1 MKEVKENIFFIER
14 WNADYNEVL
23 SLQEKCLEL
32 VRENPKWSIFIFC
45 NHPNCFTLGRGL
57 QRAQEFN
64 LVDFDPA
71 LKDRLPFPLYEIKR
85 GGGLTFH
92 HPGQWVLYPIINL
105 NKKDLDVYKIMK
117 TCLSLTKRILEEKF
131 QIEGLSHEEK
141 LLGLWHNKN
150 RKVASIGLAVS
161 HFVTY
166 HGISLNILR
175 NEEMA
180 RALRM
185 VNPCGLPG
193 EIYQDVES
201 ISPLKIENP
210 IELFNQS
217 FKELI
222 ISDFF
227 CPEARK
233 ECLTFSSDQIQ

>member
-1 MKEVKENIFFIER
+1 MELIEIKENIFIVEK
-14 WNADYNEVL
+14 WNVEYLEVL
-23 SLQEKCLEL
+23 SLQEKALEL
-32 VRENPKWSIFIFC
+32 VRENPKWSIFILC

-64 LVDFDPA
+64 LLEFDQG

-105 NKKDLDVYKIMK
+105 NKKNLDVYKIMK
-117 TCLSLTKRILEEKF
+117 TCLSLTQRILEEKF
-131 QIEGLSHEEK
+131 QINNLSHEEK

-166 HGISLNILR
+166 HGISVNIVP
-175 NEEMA
+175 NQAMA
-180 RALRM
+180 QALKM

-193 EIYQDVES
+193 EIYQEVES
-201 ISPLKIENP
+201 ISPNKLKNP
-210 IELFNQS
+210 IQQFNES

-222 ISDFF
+222 IS
-227 CPEARK
+227 E
-233 ECLTFSSDQIQ
+233 FSKIL

>member
-1 MKEVKENIFFIER
+1 MELTEIKENIFIVEK
-14 WNADYNEVL
+14 WNVEYLEVL
-23 SLQEKCLEL
+23 SLQEKALEL
-32 VRENPKWSIFIFC
+32 VRENPKWSIFILC

-64 LVDFDPA
+64 LLEFDPG

-105 NKKDLDVYKIMK
+105 NKKNLDVYKIMK
-117 TCLSLTKRILEEKF
+117 TCLSLTQRILQEKF
-131 QIEGLSHEEK
+131 QINDLSHEEK

-166 HGISLNILR
+166 HGISVNIVP
-175 NEEMA
+175 NPAMA
-180 RALRM
+180 EALKM

-193 EIYQDVES
+193 EIYQEVES
-201 ISPLKIENP
+201 ISPNKLENP
-210 IELFNQS
+210 IQKFNES

-222 ISDFF
+222 IS
-227 CPEARK
+227 E
-233 ECLTFSSDQIQ
+233 FSKIL

>member
-1 MKEVKENIFFIER
+1 MKLVAENIYFIEK
-14 WNADYNEVL
+14 WNADYLEVL
-23 SLQEKCLEL
+23 SLQEKCVEL

-64 LVDFDPA
+64 LIDFDPTI
-71 LKDRLPFPLYEIKR
+71 KERLPFPLHEIKR

-105 NKKDLDVYKIMK
+105 NKKNLDVYKIMK
-117 TCLSLTKRILEEKF
+117 TCLALSQKILEDQF
-131 QIEGLSHEEK
+131 QIKDLSHAEK
-141 LLGLWHNKN
+141 LLGLWHNKK

-166 HGISLNILR
+166 HGISINIVK
-175 NEEMA
+175 NQEMEK
-180 RALRM
+180 ALMM

-201 ISPLKIENP
+201 ISQTKIDNP
-210 IELFNQS
+210 TQLFHET
-217 FKELI
+217 FKKLI
-222 ISDFF
+222 ISDFS
-227 CPEARK
+227 K
-233 ECLTFSSDQIQ
+233 IL

>member
-1 MKEVKENIFFIER
+1 MELTPVRENIYFLER
-14 WNADYNEVL
+14 WNANYQEVL
-23 SLQEKCLEL
+23 DLQEKCVEL
-32 VRENPKWSIFIFC
+32 VRQNPKWSIFIFC

-64 LVDFDPA
+64 LIDFDPT
-71 LKDRLPFPLYEIKR
+71 LKERLPFPLYEIKR

-105 NKKDLDVYKIMK
+105 NRKNIDVYKVMN
-117 TCLSLTKRILEEKF
+117 TCLSITQKILQEKF
-131 QIEGLSHEEK
+131 QITDLSHEEK
-141 LLGLWHNKN
+141 LLGLWHLKK

-180 RALRM
+180 KALMM

-201 ISPLKIENP
+201 ISPLNLENP
-210 IELFNQS
+210 IKVFHEGFQEHL
-217 FKELI
+217 LI
-222 ISDFF
+222 NNI
-227 CPEARK
+227 
-233 ECLTFSSDQIQ
+233 

>member
-1 MKEVKENIFFIER
+1 MELTEIKENIFIVER
-14 WNADYNEVL
+14 WNTEYLEVL
-23 SLQEKCLEL
+23 SLQEKALEL
-32 VRENPKWSIFIFC
+32 VRENPKWSIFILC

-64 LVDFDPA
+64 LLEFDPG

-105 NKKDLDVYKIMK
+105 NKKNLDVYKIMK
-117 TCLSLTKRILEEKF
+117 TCLSLTQRILEEKF
-131 QIEGLSHEEK
+131 QIKDLSHEEI
-141 LLGLWHNKN
+141 LLGLWHNKK

-166 HGISLNILR
+166 HGISVNIVP
-175 NEEMA
+175 NQAMA
-180 RALRM
+180 GALKM

-193 EIYQDVES
+193 DVYQEVES
-201 ISPLKIENP
+201 ISPVKVENP
-210 IELFNQS
+210 VHQFNEF

-222 ISDFF
+222 IS
-227 CPEARK
+227 E
-233 ECLTFSSDQIQ
+233 FSKIL